1 MAVLGG
7 GKKKTRNK
15 KKTETVTV
23 NADGS
28 RTVTVT
34 KNKTTTKT
42 KGPRR
47 TPRPK
52 VTPVS
57 TLKSDPI
64 KRVQPKKVT
73 INAKPLKE
81 RPQKIKT
88 IQAEI
93 NMRSLLE
100 RANARE
106 SQPLAPSPRI
116 PNRRSYRSRG

>member
-15 KKTETVTV
+15 NKTETVTV

-28 RTVTVT
+28 KTVTVT

-52 VTPVS
+52 VTAVS
-57 TLKSDPI
+57 TLKSAPI
-64 KRVQPKKVT
+64 KRVQPKQVT
-73 INAKPLKE
+73 IPTTLKKE
-81 RPQKIKT
+81 RPQKIKD
-88 IQAEI
+88 IQARN
-93 NMRSLLE
+93 NMRSLIE
-100 RANARE
+100 RAAARE